1 MSDNERTDRTPT
13 REVSFRERENMALAP
28 QVDPAHVRGAE
39 MECLRRSSIWL
50 LILGFLLIV
59 VGLVAISEAFF
70 ATLATVLITGTL
82 LMIGGVVEIVDAFF
96 GRGWRGFWMHLLA
109 GIMYLVLGFLLV
121 QRPVAAAA
129 FFTLMLAAAFFVG
142 GLFRIIVAL
151 SERFYGWGWVLLNG
165 VVTLILGILIWRE
178 WPEAAFWAIGLFV
191 GIDMVF
197 AGWSLVITALSIR
210 NVAASH
216 RAVEST
222 GPPETA

>member
-1 MSDNERTDRTPT
+1 
-13 REVSFRERENMALAP
+13 
-28 QVDPAHVRGAE
+28 

-82 LMIGGVVEIVDAFF
+82 LMIGGVVEIIDAFF

-129 FFTLMLAAAFFVG
+129 IFTLMLAAAFFVG

-191 GIDMVF
+191 GIDMLF
-197 AGWSLVITALSIR
+197 AGWSLVITALTIR
-210 NVAASH
+210 GAAASP

-222 GPPETA
+222 GPPETASP